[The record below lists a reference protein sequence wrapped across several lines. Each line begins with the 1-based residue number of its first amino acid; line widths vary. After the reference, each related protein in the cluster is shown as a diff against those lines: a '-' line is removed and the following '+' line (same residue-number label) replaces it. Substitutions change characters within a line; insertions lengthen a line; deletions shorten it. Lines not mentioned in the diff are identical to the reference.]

1 MTDCL
6 EFRRRIGAEPFAADA
21 ALDAHRAGC
30 PACARYQD
38 ELRAMDGVIRRAL
51 AVDPPSGARARM
63 PARDDTRRRLLAIA
77 ASLVAGAAIGV
88 VLLVSAPRASVARE
102 VFDHV
107 RHEPGTMHTT
117 EPLAPAALA
126 AVLDPDG
133 TRLKP
138 DVGDVTFAARCE
150 FDGHVVPH
158 LVVRT
163 AQGPVTVLMLRHRTI
178 RQAMRI
184 DEQGYQGVVMPAPK
198 GSIAIVGQG
207 VANLEGVAQQVYD
220 AVDWG
225 R

>member
-1 MTDCL
+1 MTHCL

-21 ALDAHRAGC
+21 ALEAHRAGC

-184 DEQGYQGVVMPAPK
+184 DEQGYQGVVMPAPR

-207 VANLEGVAQQVYD
+207 IANLEGVAQQVYD